1 MKASETTLRNLLE
14 GGKQFQ
20 IPLFQR
26 PYSWKK
32 DNWETLWEDLMS
44 LYNDDE
50 KGFYFLGP
58 IVTQAELGT
67 ADGISRYIVIDGQ
80 QRFTT
85 LSILLAALRNYLK
98 KSDKQ
103 IAEQI
108 HEFFLIN
115 KYQKNDD
122 FYKVLPTQD
131 DCDAYKSIIDNKTPK
146 TRNKE
151 SQSGAIYEAYK
162 FFDGKL
168 KKPFA
173 DEDILLDFAKFKN
186 IILERLVLVNIT
198 SDNNDNPY
206 LIFESLNNKGE
217 ELTQADLVRNYIF
230 MKLPSEERDEVYNSE
245 WLPLQ
250 ESFKSNMKQKEY
262 ADELT
267 KAFWFYLR
275 KDGEAVNEKAVY
287 KSIKQRFDES
297 AKRFEKPELGIK
309 AELHNLIKFTNYYL
323 RLNFDDEEQEPKLR
337 HWFQRLKKLD
347 FTTCH
352 IFLLNIYYEYEAQ
365 HLSIQDFEKILQYLE
380 SYFVRRWIAGIPTRA
395 LGITF
400 NNLYKQVK
408 ETNPE
413 DLVNG
418 LRQVLISFDKTQVFP
433 DDNLFSQ
440 HITNEPLYNPKS
452 STANERV
459 KFLLESIEQS
469 LSKERVDTQPM
480 SLEHIMPQ
488 KSPLPK
494 EWQEMLGENY
504 NKAHKE
510 WLHTLGNL
518 TLTQYNSELSNKC
531 FEEKL
536 KILRTSNV
544 TLNQYFHKV
553 NVWNEEEIKSRAE
566 SLAKIAIKVWPR

>member
-1 MKASETTLRNLLE
+1 MKASETSLRNLLE
-14 GGKQFQ
+14 GSKQFL

-26 PYSWKK
+26 PYSWKQE
-32 DNWETLWEDLMS
+32 NWETLWEDLMS
-44 LYNDDE
+44 LYNDDD

-67 ADGISRYIVIDGQ
+67 ADGITRYIVIDGQ

-103 IAEQI
+103 MAEQI

-122 FYKVLPTQD
+122 AYKVLPTQD
-131 DCDAYKSIIDNKTPK
+131 DCDAYKSIIDNKIPK
-146 TRNKE
+146 SKNKGL
-151 SQSGAIYEAYK
+151 QSGQIYEAYK
-162 FFDGKL
+162 FFDNKL
-168 KKPFA
+168 KKPLI
-173 DEDILLDFAKFKN
+173 DEDISLDYTKFKN

-230 MKLPSEERDEVYNSE
+230 MKLPSEEREEIYNND
-245 WLPLQ
+245 WLPVQ

-267 KAFWFYLR
+267 NAFWYYLR

-297 AKRFEKPELGIK
+297 AKRFDKPELGIK
-309 AELHNLIKFTNYYL
+309 TELANLIKFNNYYL
-323 RLNFDDEEQEPKLR
+323 RLNFDEEEQEPTLKR
-337 HWFQRLKKLD
+337 WFQRFKKLD
-347 FTTCH
+347 FNTCH
-352 IFLLNIYYEYEAQ
+352 IFLLNIYDDYENEL
-365 HLSIQDFEKILQYLE
+365 LSIQDFDKILRYLE
-380 SYFVRRWIAGIPTRA
+380 SYFVRRWIVGIPTRA
-395 LGITF
+395 LGTLF

-408 ETNPE
+408 AENSN
-413 DLVNG
+413 DLVTG
-418 LRQVLISFDKTQVFP
+418 LRQVLCKFEKTQIFP
-433 DDNLFSQ
+433 DNDLFRQ
-440 HITNEPLYNPKS
+440 HLIHEPLYNPKS

-459 KFLLESIEQS
+459 KFLLESVEES
-469 LSKERVDTQPM
+469 LTKERVDTVPM
-480 SLEHIMPQ
+480 SIEHILPQ
-488 KSPLPK
+488 KSPLHK
-494 EWQEMLGENY
+494 EWQEMLGVQY
-504 NKAHKE
+504 NKVHKE

-518 TLTQYNSELSNKC
+518 TLTQYNSELSNKP
-531 FEEKL
+531 FKEKL
-536 KILRTSNV
+536 KILTSSNV
-544 TLNQYFHKV
+544 TLNQYFRKIDI
-553 NVWNEEEIKSRAE
+553 WNEEEIKNRAE
-566 SLAKIAIKVWPR
+566 HLADIAIKIWPR

>member
-1 MKASETTLRNLLE
+1 MKASETSLRNLLE

-32 DNWETLWEDLMS
+32 ENWETLWEDLMS

-85 LSILLAALRNYLK
+85 LSILLAALRNHLK

-131 DCDAYKSIIDNKTPK
+131 DCEAYKSIIDNKTSK
-146 TRNKE
+146 ARNKE
-151 SQSGAIYEAYK
+151 SQLGAIHEAYK

-168 KKPFA
+168 KKPFV
-173 DEDILLDFAKFKN
+173 DEDVLLDLAKFKN

-198 SDNNDNPY
+198 TDNNDNPY

-250 ESFKSNMKQKEY
+250 ESFKLNMKQKEY

-267 KAFWFYLR
+267 NAFWFYLR

-287 KSIKQRFDES
+287 KSIKQRFDVS
-297 AKRFEKPELGIK
+297 AKRYEKPELGIK
-309 AELHNLIKFTNYYL
+309 AELQNLIQFTNYYL
-323 RLNFDDEEQEPKLR
+323 RLNFDEEEEEQKLKY
-337 HWFQRLKKLD
+337 WFQRLRKLD

-352 IFLLNIYYEYEAQ
+352 IFLLNIYHDYETNC
-365 HLSIQDFEKILQYLE
+365 LSLQDFEKILRYLE
-380 SYFVRRWIAGIPTRA
+380 SYFVRRWIVGIPTRA
-395 LGITF
+395 LGTIF
-400 NNLYKQVK
+400 NNLYKRVK
-408 ETNPE
+408 EENPK

-418 LRQVLISFDKTQVFP
+418 LRQVLISFEKTQVFP
-433 DDNLFSQ
+433 NDDLFRK
-440 HITNEPLYNPKS
+440 HIINQPLYNNKS

-459 KFLLESIEQS
+459 KFLLESIEES

-480 SLEHIMPQ
+480 SIEHIMPQ
-488 KSPLPK
+488 KSPLRK
-494 EWQEMLGENY
+494 EWQEMLGVDY
-504 NKAHKE
+504 NKVHKE

-518 TLTQYNSELSNKC
+518 TITQYNSELSNKS

-544 TLNQYFHKV
+544 TLNQYFQKV
-553 NVWNEEEIKSRAE
+553 NIWNEEEIKSRAE
-566 SLAKIAIKVWPR
+566 YLATIAIKVWPR

>member
-1 MKASETTLRNLLE
+1 MKASETSLRNLLE

-26 PYSWKK
+26 PYSWKEE
-32 DNWETLWEDLMS
+32 NWETLWEDLMS

-146 TRNKE
+146 ARNKE
-151 SQSGAIYEAYK
+151 SQSGSIHKAYK
-162 FFDGKL
+162 FFDDKL

-230 MKLPSEERDEVYNSE
+230 MKLPSEERDEVYNNE

-250 ESFKSNMKQKEY
+250 ESFKLNMKQKEY

-309 AELHNLIKFTNYYL
+309 AELQNVIKFTNYYL
-323 RLNFDDEEQEPKLR
+323 RLNFDHEEQEPKLK

-352 IFLLNIYYEYEAQ
+352 IFLLNIYYEYEAK

-380 SYFVRRWIAGIPTRA
+380 SYFVRRWIVGIPTRA

-408 ETNPE
+408 EKNPE
-413 DLVNG
+413 DLVDG
-418 LRQVLISFDKTQVFP
+418 LRKVLISFEKTQVFP
-433 DDNLFSQ
+433 DDKLF
-440 HITNEPLYNPKS
+440 
-452 STANERV
+452 
-459 KFLLESIEQS
+459 
-469 LSKERVDTQPM
+469 
-480 SLEHIMPQ
+480 
-488 KSPLPK
+488 
-494 EWQEMLGENY
+494 
-504 NKAHKE
+504 
-510 WLHTLGNL
+510 
-518 TLTQYNSELSNKC
+518 C
-531 FEEKL
+531 
-536 KILRTSNV
+536 
-544 TLNQYFHKV
+544 
-553 NVWNEEEIKSRAE
+553 
-566 SLAKIAIKVWPR
+566 